1 MSAIQE
7 ESMPFT
13 QRLVRALVSSRGLL
27 VIGLGLFM
35 ISSLV
40 FTEWAAE
47 VYPFLDALQDDL
59 VFTPT
64 FYVFLALFFSSLA
77 AIAASFIRTLILV
90 ARLAVRRSHA
100 MA

>member
-1 MSAIQE
+1 MT
-7 ESMPFT
+7 FT

-40 FTEWAAE
+40 FTEWVTE
-47 VYPFLDALQDDL
+47 VYPFIEAQQDDL
-59 VFTPT
+59 LFTPSL
-64 FYVFLALFFSSLA
+64 YVFLTLFFSSLA

-90 ARLAVRRSHA
+90 VRLLGRRTPA
-100 MA
+100 TA